1 MKWILQFL
9 TSSIGQKLI
18 MSLTGLFLILFLT
31 VHLIGNLALLK
42 SDGGAAFNAYSDF
55 MGHNPLIQIISK
67 GNFFFIFL
75 HAIQG
80 ILLYFKNK
88 GAKGSKYAGKAK
100 DKTTWASKN
109 MALLG
114 TLILAFILMHL
125 GHFYVRFKFFND
137 MPTVSLDGVEILNS
151 YQTVAEVFS
160 NPIWIVCYLVGLL
173 ALAFHLLHGF
183 SSAFQTMGLNHK
195 KYTPIIKALGT
206 GYAILI
212 PLGFAIIPLYMYFIK

>member
-1 MKWILQFL
+1 MKWILQFF

-31 VHLIGNLALLK
+31 VHLIGNLSLLK
-42 SDGGAAFNAYSDF
+42 SDGGVAFNAYSDF
-55 MGHNPLIQIISK
+55 MGHNPLIQLISK

-80 ILLYFKNK
+80 IVLYFKNK
-88 GAKGSKYAGKAK
+88 GAKGSKYAGKPK

-137 MPTVSLDGVEILNS
+137 MPMVNLDGVEMLNS
-151 YQTVAEVFS
+151 YQTVSEVFS
-160 NPIWIVCYLVGLL
+160 NPLWLVCYLIGLIAL
-173 ALAFHLLHGF
+173 ALHLKHGF
-183 SSAFQTMGLNHK
+183 ASAFQTLGLNHK
-195 KYTPIIKALGT
+195 KYTPLIKALGT
-206 GYAILI
+206 GYSVLI
-212 PLGFAIIPLYMYFIK
+212 PIGFAIIPLYMYFIK

>member
-1 MKWILQFL
+1 MKWILQFF

-31 VHLIGNLALLK
+31 VHLIGNLSLLK
-42 SDGGAAFNAYSDF
+42 SDGGVAFNLYSDF

-80 ILLYFKNK
+80 IVLYFKNK

-114 TLILAFILMHL
+114 LLLLAFILMHL

-137 MPTVSLDGVEILNS
+137 MPMVNVDGADMLNS
-151 YQTVAEVFS
+151 YQTVSEVFAS
-160 NPIWIVCYLVGLL
+160 PLWLICYLIGLIAL
-173 ALAFHLLHGF
+173 ALHLKHGF
-183 SSAFQTMGLNHK
+183 ASAFQTLGLNHK

-206 GYAILI
+206 GYSILI
-212 PLGFAIIPLYMYFIK
+212 PIGFAIIPLYMYFIK

>member
-1 MKWILQFL
+1 
-9 TSSIGQKLI
+9 
-18 MSLTGLFLILFLT
+18 MSLTGIFLILFLT
-31 VHLIGNLALLK
+31 VHLIGNFALIK
-42 SDGGAAFNAYSDF
+42 SDGGASFNAYANF
-55 MGHNPLIQIISK
+55 MGHNPLIQMISI

-88 GAKGSKYAGKAK
+88 GAKGSKYAVKAK
-100 DKTTWASKN
+100 NNTTWASQN

-137 MPTVSLDGVEILNS
+137 MPMVTQDGAEILNT
-151 YQTVAEVFS
+151 YQTVSEVFS
-160 NPIWIVCYLVGLL
+160 SPVWVILYLVGLV
-173 ALAFHLLHGF
+173 ALAIHLLHGF
-183 SSAFQTMGLNHK
+183 SSAFQTLGLNHK
-195 KYTPIIKALGT
+195 KYTPLIKTLGI

-212 PLGFAIIPLYMYFIK
+212 PIGFAIIPLYMLFFIK